1 MDIARPDLAKKK
13 RRKMTLYV
21 GIGVAAMV
29 IATIAISSLKPAAPA
44 IDRNLV
50 WVDTVKR
57 GPMVRQVRGIGSL
70 VPENIRIVTSRS
82 AGRVDRIVLRAGAP
96 VTPDSVI
103 VELANPDVIQAAEAA
118 DSQLQ
123 SAEAEFTNLNVRLG
137 SDLLAM
143 ESELARAK
151 SEYETSKLQAEVT
164 EELFKDGL
172 VSGLERRRTQVA
184 AEDSA
189 TRHEIAK
196 KRYAFTQESMQLQL
210 AVKQAE
216 VNRQRAQTQLRREE
230 CDALKVRAGLTGVL
244 QTMALEVGEQIANG
258 GVLARVAGP
267 TSLKAQVRIAE
278 TPAKD
283 IVPGQLASIDTR
295 NGIVEGRVSRIDPS
309 VQNGTVTVD
318 VALTGT
324 LPKGARPDLSIDG
337 TIELERLPDVIFVG
351 RPAFGQEHSTVGVF
365 KLESDGDIAHR
376 RPVNTVFQNYAL
388 FPHLDGLQPGDR
400 VILSDMSQHDS
411 TDRVRLN

>member
-21 GIGVAAMV
+21 GIGVVAVV
-29 IATIAISSLKPAAPA
+29 IASIAISSLKPAAPA

-258 GVLARVAGP
+258 GVLARVADP

-278 TPAKD
+278 TQAKD

-376 RPVNTVFQNYAL
+376 SPVKFGRASVNTIEV
-388 FPHLDGLQPGDR
+388 LDGLQPGDR

>member
-21 GIGVAAMV
+21 GIGVVAVV
-29 IATIAISSLKPAAPA
+29 IASIAISSLKPAAPA

-258 GVLARVAGP
+258 GVLARVADP

-278 TPAKD
+278 TQAKD

-365 KLESDGDIAHR
+365 KLETDGDIAHR
-376 RPVNTVFQNYAL
+376 SPVKFGRASVNTIEV
-388 FPHLDGLQPGDR
+388 LDGLQPGDR

>member
-21 GIGVAAMV
+21 GIGVLVLV

-96 VTPDSVI
+96 VTPDSII

-123 SAEAEFTNLNVRLG
+123 AAEAEFTNLNVRLG

-151 SEYETSKLQAEVT
+151 SEYKTSKLQAEVT

-184 AEDSA
+184 AEDAA

-258 GVLARVAGP
+258 GVLARVADP

-278 TPAKD
+278 TQAKD

-295 NGIVEGRVSRIDPS
+295 NGIVEGRVARIDPS

-376 RPVNTVFQNYAL
+376 SPVKFGRASVNTIEV
-388 FPHLDGLQPGDR
+388 LDGLQPGDR

>member
-21 GIGVAAMV
+21 GIGVVAVV
-29 IATIAISSLKPAAPA
+29 IASIAISSLKPAAPA

-96 VTPDSVI
+96 VTPDSII

-123 SAEAEFTNLNVRLG
+123 AAEAEFTNLNVRLG

-184 AEDSA
+184 AEDAA

-258 GVLARVAGP
+258 GVLARVADP

-278 TPAKD
+278 TQAKD

-295 NGIVEGRVSRIDPS
+295 NGIVEGRVARIDPS

-376 RPVNTVFQNYAL
+376 SPVKFGRASVNTIEV
-388 FPHLDGLQPGDR
+388 LDGLQPGDR

>member
-21 GIGVAAMV
+21 GIGVVAVV
-29 IATIAISSLKPAAPA
+29 IASIAISSLKPAAPA

-258 GVLARVAGP
+258 GVLARVADP

-278 TPAKD
+278 TQAKD

-295 NGIVEGRVSRIDPS
+295 NGIVEGRVARIDPS

-376 RPVNTVFQNYAL
+376 SPVKFGRASVNTIEV
-388 FPHLDGLQPGDR
+388 LDGLQPGDR

>member
-21 GIGVAAMV
+21 GIGVVAVV
-29 IATIAISSLKPAAPA
+29 IASIAISSLKPAAPA

-96 VTPDSVI
+96 VTPDSII

-258 GVLARVAGP
+258 GVLARVADP

-278 TPAKD
+278 TQAKD

-295 NGIVEGRVSRIDPS
+295 NGIVEGRVARIDPS

-376 RPVNTVFQNYAL
+376 SPVKFGRASVNTIEV
-388 FPHLDGLQPGDR
+388 LDGLQPGDR

>member
-21 GIGVAAMV
+21 GIGVVAVV
-29 IATIAISSLKPAAPA
+29 IASIAISSLKPAAPA

-96 VTPDSVI
+96 VTPDSII

-123 SAEAEFTNLNVRLG
+123 AAEAEFTNLNVRLG

-258 GVLARVAGP
+258 GVLARVADP

-278 TPAKD
+278 TQAKD

-295 NGIVEGRVSRIDPS
+295 NGIVEGRVARIDPS

-376 RPVNTVFQNYAL
+376 SPVKFGRASVNTIEV
-388 FPHLDGLQPGDR
+388 LDGLQPGDR

>member
-21 GIGVAAMV
+21 GIGVVAVV
-29 IATIAISSLKPAAPA
+29 IASIAISSLKPAAPA
-44 IDRNLV
+44 IDRNLG

-57 GPMVRQVRGIGSL
+57 GTMVRQVRGIGSL

-258 GVLARVAGP
+258 GVLARVADP

-278 TPAKD
+278 TQAKD

-295 NGIVEGRVSRIDPS
+295 NGIVEGRVARIDPS

-376 RPVNTVFQNYAL
+376 SPVKFGRASVNTIEV
-388 FPHLDGLQPGDR
+388 LDGLQPGDR

>member
-21 GIGVAAMV
+21 GIGVAVVV

-70 VPENIRIVTSRS
+70 VPENIRVVTSRS
-82 AGRVDRIVLRAGAP
+82 AGRVDRIILRAGAP

-123 SAEAEFTNLNVRLG
+123 SAEAELTNLNVRLG
-137 SDLLAM
+137 SDLLSM

-151 SEYETSKLQAEVT
+151 SDFETSKLQAEVT

-184 AEDSA
+184 AEDAA

-244 QTMALEVGEQIANG
+244 QTMGLEVGQQIANG
-258 GVLARVAGP
+258 GVLARVADP
-267 TSLKAQVRIAE
+267 TSLKAEVRIAE
-278 TPAKD
+278 TQAKD
-283 IVPGQLASIDTR
+283 IVPGQVASIDTR

-365 KLESDGDIAHR
+365 KLEKDGDIAHR
-376 RPVNTVFQNYAL
+376 TPVKFGRASVNTIEV
-388 FPHLDGLQPGDR
+388 LDGLQPGDR